1 MGEDVKSNNLGPNM
15 AGAKN
20 LRKMNPDMTEYRT
33 SLLFGNLSMAN
44 SFKTWNNSHI
54 KVGQDNEELVID
66 LNTFS
71 TYS

>member
-44 SFKTWNNSHI
+44 SFKT
-54 KVGQDNEELVID
+54 
-66 LNTFS
+66 
-71 TYS
+71 